1 MKQKV
6 CLGFIALIML
16 IGVTLCL
23 VACDDDKHNHNLTH
37 VEEAMPTCSED
48 GNIEYWYCKD
58 CGKYFSDSN
67 AEVEIM
73 ANDTII
79 AFKGHNYGDWTIIK
93 PATCTEEGKRSKECS
108 VCHDVVEET
117 IAALGHN
124 FSEWKV
130 ITPATC
136 TTDGVKERVCSVC
149 GYKDEEVVYATGHD
163 IQNNVCTNCGIKAT
177 EGLRFKYVEGNGI
190 AGVFCVGWDDEN
202 ASKHGYNH
210 SEDEYGSVDLI
221 IPDVYEGYPVIG
233 IEKEW
238 AYSFLN
244 DLCIRSVTLPDSVV
258 YIGDQTFY
266 GCKYL
271 ESVSLGA
278 SIDYIGTEAFADTAL
293 EANIENYDNGLL
305 YINSRDRSSKYLI
318 NSQSDLTQATID
330 DQTKVISSDA
340 FLDSSAS
347 LESLTFGTN
356 INFIYDMTFSYCENL
371 HKVYFNGTVDDWMKI
386 YFYSDSAN
394 PLSNG
399 ADLYLNGVLLTD
411 LNINNISEVGIS
423 FLGCTSIQR
432 INLEGVTSI
441 DNKAFLNCINLTD
454 VNLPDCLTSIG
465 YSAFSGCY
473 NLKNIILPKG
483 LESLGRDVFYGCS
496 SLETI
501 NLDSENTAF
510 VLKDGVLYNAEMTEL
525 VCILQSYRSVLSL
538 PDSVDLKN
546 GDALYYLNL
555 CLELSQIEVSENNL
569 YYKSYNGV
577 VYSTTVDYDYQ
588 FMYVPKGISGKIEL
602 PDDIVVVSGFA
613 NTNISEIILGENT
626 TRVESSAFENCT
638 QLKSVVIPDS
648 VLEIGPSAFMGCT
661 NLTDVVIGNKVKY
674 IGYYAFKDCNL
685 ENVTF
690 KHYTGWTNG
699 LTNEVDE
706 EELQNSQK
714 AALLL
719 GDENSDDWVNSGLY
733 VAKFI
738 ADGVLIDSIE
748 YELDST
754 IDLAEPQIP
763 EKIGYTASWEE
774 YSLTGDIIINAIYTP
789 ISYHVTFKAGGITIS
804 SQTYTVE
811 DYDIEIPTVPEKQG
825 YNGQW
830 DYELKEGD
838 TGDIVINASYEIIT
852 YTVTFVAD
860 EEIISQQEYTV
871 ENYDIIIPAVPEK
884 TGYDAKWQDYTLTTG
899 DITINAIYSIINYKV
914 TFIIND
920 EISAVEYY
928 NVENYNINIPTI
940 PQKVGYEAMWRE
952 DPSIDSDFILQEGR
966 LEDIVVTAV
975 YEAILYT
982 VTFIA
987 KEEIVAKETYTVEDY
1002 DITIPAVPLDV
1013 NYIDYYEGEW
1023 EEFEL
1028 TIGDITVNA
1037 LYSTKN
1043 ATKGIEYTLSDDGKS
1058 YNVTGYSGNDSYILI
1073 PDLYKN
1079 KPVLGLEWYSFV
1091 DNDTIEIVK
1100 ISNGITSTMGSVFS
1114 NCSNLKTVYVPI
1126 TLQQTAFASPFNNCP
1141 NLENVYCEA
1150 VDKPISW
1157 SLDMYDSYWQW
1168 GYNNNT
1174 YGDFTYVTHVGFNG
1188 YEAYITSYNGN
1199 SNEVSIPTGIGNYA
1213 VVSFTWIF
1221 SQNNNIERVNIPQ
1234 TVTSIYDYAFY
1245 NCQNLKTV
1253 SFDNIF
1259 SQIKGIGKYTFA
1271 NCSSLTNIIIPN
1283 SVTTIGYSAFNNCIS
1298 LESLVFGISLEVI
1311 EDYAFSECI
1320 SLKEIYFEGII
1331 KINQNAFS
1339 NCTNLVEVTFGEFVK
1354 LDSIGDAAFAYC
1366 SSLAEIS
1373 LPNSVKSIG
1382 YGIFRDCDSL
1392 QTLTLPFIGESNTAT
1407 ENAHFGYIFG
1417 SPQASY
1423 RYNLQYVPSSLKKVH
1438 ITNAEKVAKYAF
1450 EDCKWI
1456 EEIIIEG
1463 NVNIIGGFA
1472 FNGCGSL
1479 LKLDIPDSVKTIES
1493 NAFAYCSSLL
1503 SITLPSQ
1510 LSRIDNSAFSYCSS
1524 LKSILIP
1531 ETVNY
1536 LGSGVFVSCSSL
1548 VEISLPNN
1556 ITTIPSSSFFDC
1568 SSLSKVS
1575 YSNNVTSIGN
1585 NAFSNCISLKDIWI
1599 SANIQ
1604 YIDQLAFVGCYSLTL
1619 IDVDLNNQFYSSVDG
1634 VLYNKEQTYLF
1645 KYPASKL
1652 ESTFVVPNSVVEINP
1667 DAFVGSKFLESI
1679 EIPENVESS
1688 IGSSYFQDCI
1698 VLLDINVDENN
1709 YFLSS
1714 VNGIL
1719 FNKEMTSL
1727 IYYPNGKKD
1736 ISYQIDEN
1744 ITSIAYGAF
1753 LGNKYIEEIIIPD
1766 SVDTIAGSVF
1776 ENCSKLKN
1784 VELPKGL
1791 QSISFGLFKNCSSL
1805 KFLEIP
1811 DGVMWIEYESL
1822 MNCSSLTTLIIPDSV
1837 QNIDEALSGCNA
1849 LTNVTM
1855 PTIAIPYIPKDALK
1869 NVVLTSGDTILDQ
1882 AFMGCTT
1889 LECITLPESLVNIGN
1904 QAFYQ
1909 CYHLSEVYNLSSLN
1923 IEKGSV
1929 DNGYI
1934 GYYAVS
1940 IYESLES
1947 SKLVTT
1953 EDGFVFYE
1961 EGDLL
1966 YLVRYEGIDANIV
1979 LPQKYNDKN
1988 YEILPY
1994 AFSNNLILTSVTIPE
2009 EVLKIGFGA
2018 FYGCNN
2024 LESLVIPFVGNSAN
2038 IEEKSNFGYIFGAN
2052 TYLDNSTY
2060 VPSNLKNVT
2069 VTSASNIGINS
2080 FYECLNIQNISLS
2093 NAISIPA
2100 RAFYNCLSLTD
2111 FIIPNIVTEIG
2122 NQAFE
2127 GCLALKTIN
2136 IPDNVISIGEY
2147 AFYKCSNL
2155 ESISIGNKVAI
2166 ISNYA
2171 FAECSSLINLEMG
2184 DNVQTIGTYAFA
2196 NCINLK
2202 SIALPETL
2210 KELNYR
2216 AFDECRSLTYIKYN
2230 AIACKCDFVNQSS
2243 VGVFR
2248 NAGQDGEGITVE
2260 IGSNVQNIPMY
2271 LFSGYG
2277 NWETPKIIVVNFD
2290 KNSNCESIGDFAF
2303 NYCSYLK
2310 TITYNGTIEEWNA
2323 IIKGNEWDSMT
2334 VDYIVHCLDGDIT
2347 KNY

>member
-23 VACDDDKHNHNLTH
+23 VACDDEKHNHNLTH
-37 VEEAMPTCSED
+37 VEEATPTCSED

-79 AFKGHNYGDWTIIK
+79 VSKGHNYGDWTIIK

-130 ITPATC
+130 ITAATC

-190 AGVFCVGWDDEN
+190 AGVFCVGWDDVN
-202 ASKHGYNH
+202 ASNHGYNH
-210 SEDEYGSVDLI
+210 SEDEYDSVDLI

-233 IEKEW
+233 IEMEW
-238 AYSFLN
+238 TYSFLN

-258 YIGDQTFY
+258 YIGDQAFY

-278 SIDYIGTEAFADTAL
+278 SIDYIGTEAFDDTAL

-356 INFIYDMTFSYCENL
+356 IIFIYDMTFSYCENL

-454 VNLPDCLTSIG
+454 VNLPDSLTSIG

-496 SLETI
+496 SLEAI
-501 NLDSENTAF
+501 KLDSENTAF

-525 VCILQSYRSVLSL
+525 VCILQSYNSILSL
-538 PDSVDLKN
+538 PDSVDLQN
-546 GDALYYLNL
+546 GDAFYYLNL

-714 AALLL
+714 AAMLL

-733 VAKFI
+733 VANFI

-754 IDLAEPQIP
+754 IDIAEPQIP

-852 YTVTFVAD
+852 YIVTFVAD

-975 YEAILYT
+975 YDAILYT

-1058 YNVTGYSGNDSYILI
+1058 YNVTGYSGDDTYILI

-1091 DNDTIEIVK
+1091 DNDTIETVK

-1150 VDKPISW
+1150 VNKPISW

-1174 YGDFTYVTHVGFNG
+1174 YRDFTYVTHVGFNG

-1259 SQIKGIGKYTFA
+1259 SQIEGIGKYTFA

-1283 SVTTIGYSAFNNCIS
+1283 SVTTIDYCAFNNCKSLIS
-1298 LESLVFGISLEVI
+1298 INIPQNLVLIDLG
-1311 EDYAFSECI
+1311 A
-1320 SLKEIYFEGII
+1320 FEG
-1331 KINQNAFS
+1331 
-1339 NCTNLVEVTFGEFVK
+1339 
-1354 LDSIGDAAFAYC
+1354 
-1366 SSLAEIS
+1366 
-1373 LPNSVKSIG
+1373 
-1382 YGIFRDCDSL
+1382 CD
-1392 QTLTLPFIGESNTAT
+1392 
-1407 ENAHFGYIFG
+1407 
-1417 SPQASY
+1417 
-1423 RYNLQYVPSSLKKVH
+1423 K
-1438 ITNAEKVAKYAF
+1438 
-1450 EDCKWI
+1450 
-1456 EEIIIEG
+1456 
-1463 NVNIIGGFA
+1463 
-1472 FNGCGSL
+1472 
-1479 LKLDIPDSVKTIES
+1479 
-1493 NAFAYCSSLL
+1493 
-1503 SITLPSQ
+1503 
-1510 LSRIDNSAFSYCSS
+1510 
-1524 LKSILIP
+1524 
-1531 ETVNY
+1531 
-1536 LGSGVFVSCSSL
+1536 L
-1548 VEISLPNN
+1548 VEI
-1556 ITTIPSSSFFDC
+1556 
-1568 SSLSKVS
+1568 
-1575 YSNNVTSIGN
+1575 
-1585 NAFSNCISLKDIWI
+1585 
-1599 SANIQ
+1599 
-1604 YIDQLAFVGCYSLTL
+1604 
-1619 IDVDLNNQFYSSVDG
+1619 
-1634 VLYNKEQTYLF
+1634 
-1645 KYPASKL
+1645 
-1652 ESTFVVPNSVVEINP
+1652 
-1667 DAFVGSKFLESI
+1667 
-1679 EIPENVESS
+1679 
-1688 IGSSYFQDCI
+1688 
-1698 VLLDINVDENN
+1698 
-1709 YFLSS
+1709 
-1714 VNGIL
+1714 
-1719 FNKEMTSL
+1719 
-1727 IYYPNGKKD
+1727 
-1736 ISYQIDEN
+1736 
-1744 ITSIAYGAF
+1744 
-1753 LGNKYIEEIIIPD
+1753 
-1766 SVDTIAGSVF
+1766 
-1776 ENCSKLKN
+1776 
-1784 VELPKGL
+1784 
-1791 QSISFGLFKNCSSL
+1791 
-1805 KFLEIP
+1805 
-1811 DGVMWIEYESL
+1811 
-1822 MNCSSLTTLIIPDSV
+1822 
-1837 QNIDEALSGCNA
+1837 
-1849 LTNVTM
+1849 
-1855 PTIAIPYIPKDALK
+1855 
-1869 NVVLTSGDTILDQ
+1869 
-1882 AFMGCTT
+1882 
-1889 LECITLPESLVNIGN
+1889 
-1904 QAFYQ
+1904 
-1909 CYHLSEVYNLSSLN
+1909 YNLSKLN
-1923 IEKGSV
+1923 IQVGNT

-1934 GYYAVS
+1934 GYNALNVYTLNS
-1940 IYESLES
+1940 GE
-1947 SKLVTT
+1947 SKLNTI
-1953 EDGFVFYE
+1953 EDGYVFYVDDE
-1961 EGDLL
+1961 
-1966 YLVRYEGIDANIV
+1966 LVILVGYVGILEDIV
-1979 LPQKYNDKN
+1979 LPDN
-1988 YEILPY
+1988 YEGNTYKLSQCAFYNCNYIKSITIPETLKIIGNDAFALCDSIETAIMPGWVIRFIPQTNLKNVTITCGEIEED
-1994 AFSNNLILTSVTIPE
+1994 AFSNCSSLVNVTIMDEVTGVGDSAFENCYLLNYNEYNGSHYLGNDNNPYLLLLEASDYLTTSFNINENTKFVHSKAFRTCHDLKTVYIPSSVISIGSEAFRSCNLLEGVYITDIDSWCRIYFSDSTANPLYYAENLYLNNELVRDLVIPDGIININQYAFYNCKSITSLFISNSVELVNSSAFYNCYMLTSVTIGTNVKSIDSYAFGSCPRLVMICNLSSLLIEIGTDGNGYIASNALDVFTSIEDDKYSYALIDDLIFYENESNVYLIGYAGTKTEITLPE
-2009 EVLKIGFGA
+2009 EFNGKQYIIKDYAFYNCKELTNVTISDGVTQIGDYAFYQCSSLISIDIPNSVEYLGKSAFAWCSSLENITIGTGINIINNGA
-2018 FYGCNN
+2018 FYGCSSLTNVN
-2024 LESLVIPFVGNSAN
+2024 IPIGVEEIGESAFEQCSSLENIIIPDGMLVINDS
-2038 IEEKSNFGYIFGAN
+2038 
-2052 TYLDNSTY
+2052 
-2060 VPSNLKNVT
+2060 
-2069 VTSASNIGINS
+2069 
-2080 FYECLNIQNISLS
+2080 
-2093 NAISIPA
+2093 
-2100 RAFYNCLSLTD
+2100 AFYNCYSLTSI
-2111 FIIPNIVTEIG
+2111 IIPNSVESIGTHAFYKCSSLKSVILPENLKQIQNMMFSGCTSLESIIIPESVTSILDS
-2122 NQAFE
+2122 AFN
-2127 GCLALKTIN
+2127 GCSSLTSII
-2136 IPDNVISIGEY
+2136 IPNNVISIGEY
-2147 AFYKCSNL
+2147 AFENCTSLNSLIIGNCIETIGKAAFSNCYNITQITIPASVTYIDYQAFYGCYKLVEVYNL
-2155 ESISIGNKVAI
+2155 SKINIEKGSYDNGYVGYYAINVYNSLDEKSKINITDDGYIFYEDNQNVYLIGYNGTEVDIILPRDYNGKEYIINDYAFYGNKSLVSVFISDNVISIGESAFSNCNNLSSVIIGQKVEYIDYSAFYGCSALKSI
-2166 ISNYA
+2166 TIPNSVTNIGDYA
-2171 FAECSSLINLEMG
+2171 FYNCSSLEIVIIGNGVTNIGQYVFDGCSSLNVVYYKGTAEDWSKITINIY
-2184 DNVQTIGTYAFA
+2184 N
-2196 NCINLK
+2196 
-2202 SIALPETL
+2202 PH
-2210 KELNYR
+2210 LNMLICYYYS
-2216 AFDECRSLTYIKYN
+2216 ATEPT
-2230 AIACKCDFVNQSS
+2230 
-2243 VGVFR
+2243 
-2248 NAGQDGEGITVE
+2248 
-2260 IGSNVQNIPMY
+2260 
-2271 LFSGYG
+2271 
-2277 NWETPKIIVVNFD
+2277 
-2290 KNSNCESIGDFAF
+2290 
-2303 NYCSYLK
+2303 
-2310 TITYNGTIEEWNA
+2310 
-2323 IIKGNEWDSMT
+2323 
-2334 VDYIVHCLDGDIT
+2334 LDG
-2347 KNY
+2347 NYWHYDEDGVTPVIWVKG